1 MEEYMYNRQI
11 KTSSLVEAG
20 LIVSLMIVLIMFSL
34 YLPVIGILTTFLLP
48 IPIAVLYL
56 RQDYKITLLSII
68 VTGIITTMMQD
79 PLTAVIITISF
90 GIIGFLLG
98 YCIKNKKSIFTTIII
113 IALGFLISIIIVFL
127 IQILF
132 IDKNTIMNIINKN
145 ISMMKESMELVKEF
159 YSQAGV
165 PKEQLQQMEQK
176 FNLLQPDFILKMI
189 PGALIISSFMS
200 AFLNYGITRTVL
212 IKLGY
217 KNIKPLPHISKIYIN
232 VRIVTIVAI
241 GLLIGV
247 ILKRNNL
254 VLGDYFYMTSSNLLF
269 IILLI
274 DGLSVFVYYM
284 KNKFNISKG
293 ILIFIFLMTILGPLS
308 VIYFYLG
315 LIDAMLDFRKLD
327 SLRQYDNNK
336 SGEV

>member
-1 MEEYMYNRQI
+1 MYNRQI

>member
-1 MEEYMYNRQI
+1 MYNRQI

-293 ILIFIFLMTILGPLS
+293 ILIFYIFDD
-308 VIYFYLG
+308 YFRSLKCYLF
-315 LIDAMLDFRKLD
+315 LFRIN
-327 SLRQYDNNK
+327 RCNA
-336 SGEV
+336 